1 MPLTRR
7 PGLDAVIKMAT
18 ATAQKHADASPND
31 LDTNSEMR
39 EAIASTWGLVKGRL
53 GSGSP
58 EAADLDGLIAKLVG
72 KPSMAQQIDRK
83 N

>member
-18 ATAQKHADASPND
+18 ATAQKHADTSPND

-39 EAIASTWGLVKGRL
+39 EAIASTWGLVKRRL

-72 KPSMAQQIDRK
+72 EPIPLSPNI
-83 N
+83 

>member
-1 MPLTRR
+1 MPVTRL

-31 LDTNSEMR
+31 LEANSELR
-39 EAIASTWGLVKGRL
+39 EAIAVTWGLVKGRL
-53 GSGSP
+53 RSGSP
-58 EAADLDGLIAKLVG
+58 EAAELDGFIAKLVG
-72 KPSMAQQIDRK
+72 KPGVAKQADLE